1 MSSVGEGIKAA
12 RRKSNLTQAELAE
25 KIGVT
30 AQTISN
36 YEKWKRKL
44 KWETVKRIEEELQM
58 SQLSAKNSREE
69 LREVILY
76 GLVESVKITAKSGAW
91 DLPKLTEG
99 APEEVAKAAM
109 SYAAQAVCAGYPTWF
124 GRCLCALR
132 TILAQDEPR
141 GLACAAALKEAA
153 QRASDE
159 QRVAALTDLMLA
171 VDGVPVGGWAGDAI
185 V

>member
-1 MSSVGEGIKAA
+1 MSSVGEEIKAA

-25 KIGVT
+25 KIGCT
-30 AQTISN
+30 AQTVSN
-36 YEKWKRKL
+36 YEKGKRKL

-99 APEEVAKAAM
+99 APE
-109 SYAAQAVCAGYPTWF
+109 AVCAGYPAWF
-124 GRCLCALR
+124 GRCLSALR

-141 GLACAAALKEAA
+141 GLVCAAALEEAT

-171 VDGVPVGGWAGDAI
+171 VDGVPVGGWAGGAI